1 MRLSSTTIFENG
13 VHSMLA
19 RQSELAK
26 TQNQISTGRR
36 VLTPADDPVAAS
48 QALDLTAAKGINKQY
63 SDNAAA
69 VTARLALQETSLS
82 AMTRLLQDV
91 KTLTVQA
98 GDGALNASDLRSI
111 AAEVDGRY
119 KELLGLANTTDGNG
133 EYLFAGYRTQ
143 TQPFEETAPGV
154 VVYLGDE
161 GRREVAVSA
170 SRSIAL
176 NDSGSEVLTRIK
188 NGNTTFVS
196 AATPG
201 NTGTGIISPGSV
213 TNSTALTGHD
223 YSIAFTVSAG
233 VTTYS
238 VTDTTSATTVVN
250 NAAYVPGGQIAFDGL
265 QFEIDGTPANADS
278 FSVQPSAN
286 VSVFATLDTLRTAL
300 RAAGTGAVE
309 NANLTNSLNTVHSNL
324 QNALDRVLAVTT
336 SVGARLRET
345 ATIVSANQDLDLNYD
360 TRLSE
365 LRDLDYARAL
375 SDLSYQQLQLEAAQ
389 KSFVLV
395 AGLSLFGLL

>member
-1 MRLSSTTIFENG
+1 
-13 VHSMLA
+13 
-19 RQSELAK
+19 
-26 TQNQISTGRR
+26 
-36 VLTPADDPVAAS
+36 
-48 QALDLTAAKGINKQY
+48 
-63 SDNAAA
+63 
-69 VTARLALQETSLS
+69 
-82 AMTRLLQDV
+82 
-91 KTLTVQA
+91 
-98 GDGALNASDLRSI
+98 
-111 AAEVDGRY
+111 
-119 KELLGLANTTDGNG
+119 LANATDGNG
-133 EYLFAGYRTQ
+133 EYLFAGYRTR
-143 TQPFEETAPGV
+143 TTPFEETAPGV

-201 NTGTGIISPGSV
+201 NSGTGIISPGSV
-213 TNSTALTGHD
+213 TNSTAITGHD
-223 YSIAFTVSAG
+223 YSITFTVSAG

-238 VTDTTSATTVVN
+238 VTDTTSATTVVS
-250 NAAYVPGGQIAFDGL
+250 NAPYVPGGQIAFDGL
-265 QFEIDGTPANADS
+265 QVEIDGAPANADS
-278 FSVQPSAN
+278 YSVQPSAN

-300 RAAGTGAVE
+300 RSAGTGAVE

-345 ATIVSANQDLDLNYD
+345 ETIVSSNQDLDLNYD

>member
-13 VHSMLA
+13 VNSMLA

-36 VLTPADDPVAAS
+36 VLTPSDDPVAAS
-48 QALDLTAAKGINKQY
+48 QALDLTEAKGINKQY

-201 NTGTGIISPGSV
+201 NSGTGIISPGSV
-213 TNSTALTGHD
+213 TNSTAITGHD
-223 YSIAFTVSAG
+223 YSITFTVSAG

-238 VTDTTSATTVVN
+238 VTDTTSATTVVS
-250 NAAYVPGGQIAFDGL
+250 NAPYVPGGQIAFDGL
-265 QFEIDGTPANADS
+265 QVEIDGAPANADS
-278 FSVQPSAN
+278 YSVQPSAN

-300 RAAGTGAVE
+300 RSAGTGAVE

-345 ATIVSANQDLDLNYD
+345 ETIVSSNQDLDLNYD

>member
-13 VHSMLA
+13 VNSMLA

-36 VLTPADDPVAAS
+36 VLTPSDDPVAAS
-48 QALDLTAAKGINKQY
+48 QALDLTEAKGINKQY

-111 AAEVDGRY
+111 ADEIDGRY
-119 KELLGLANTTDGNG
+119 RELLGLANATDGNG
-133 EYLFAGYRTQ
+133 EYLFAGYRTR
-143 TQPFEETAPGV
+143 TTPFEETAPGV

-201 NTGTGIISPGSV
+201 NSGTGIISPGSV
-213 TNSTALTGHD
+213 TNSTAITGHD
-223 YSIAFTVSAG
+223 YSITFTVSAG

-238 VTDTTSATTVVN
+238 VTDTTSATTVVS
-250 NAAYVPGGQIAFDGL
+250 NAPYVPGGQIAFDGL
-265 QFEIDGTPANADS
+265 QVEIDGAPANADS
-278 FSVQPSAN
+278 YSVQPSAN

-300 RAAGTGAVE
+300 RSAGTGAVE

-345 ATIVSANQDLDLNYD
+345 ETIVSSNQDLDLNYD

>member
-13 VHSMLA
+13 VNSMLA

-36 VLTPADDPVAAS
+36 VLTPSDDPVAAS
-48 QALDLTAAKGINKQY
+48 QALDLTEAKGINKQY

-111 AAEVDGRY
+111 ADEIDGRY
-119 KELLGLANTTDGNG
+119 RELLGLANATDGNG
-133 EYLFAGYRTQ
+133 EYLFAGYRTR
-143 TQPFEETAPGV
+143 TTPFEETAPGV

-201 NTGTGIISPGSV
+201 NSGTGIISPGSV

-223 YSIAFTVSAG
+223 YSITFTVSAG

-238 VTDTTSATTVVN
+238 VTDTTSATTVVS
-250 NAAYVPGGQIAFDGL
+250 NAPYVPGGQIAFDGL
-265 QFEIDGTPANADS
+265 QVEIDGAPANADS
-278 FSVQPSAN
+278 YSVQPSAN

-300 RAAGTGAVE
+300 RSAGTGAVE

-345 ATIVSANQDLDLNYD
+345 ETIVSSNQDLDLNYD

>member
-13 VHSMLA
+13 VNSMLA

-36 VLTPADDPVAAS
+36 VLTPSDDPVAAS
-48 QALDLTAAKGINKQY
+48 QALDLTEAKGINKQY

-111 AAEVDGRY
+111 ADEIDGRY
-119 KELLGLANTTDGNG
+119 RELLGLANATDGSG
-133 EYLFAGYRTQ
+133 EYLFAGYRTR
-143 TQPFEETAPGV
+143 TTPFEETAPGV

-201 NTGTGIISPGSV
+201 NSGTGIISPGSV
-213 TNSTALTGHD
+213 TNSTAITGHD
-223 YSIAFTVSAG
+223 YSITFTVSAG

-238 VTDTTSATTVVN
+238 VTDTTSATTVVS
-250 NAAYVPGGQIAFDGL
+250 NAPYVPGGQIAFDGL
-265 QFEIDGTPANADS
+265 QVEIDGAPANADS
-278 FSVQPSAN
+278 YSVQPSAN

-300 RAAGTGAVE
+300 RSAGTGAVE

-345 ATIVSANQDLDLNYD
+345 ETIVSSNQDLDLNYD